1 MTISIQFDLP
11 LNVSQS
17 IHSEAEGQAK
27 IAYVMTLLK
36 HGEIGSGIAGKL
48 LGLSRLEVL
57 EIMGQFGVPVFP
69 DQSREELELEVTETI
84 RALGDN
90 PL

>member
-17 IHSEAEGQAK
+17 IDSEGEGQAK

-36 HGEIGSGIAGKL
+36 HGEPEAEEDLKGRSSDN
-48 LGLSRLEVL
+48 LGML
-57 EIMGQFGVPVFP
+57 
-69 DQSREELELEVTETI
+69 
-84 RALGDN
+84 
-90 PL
+90 